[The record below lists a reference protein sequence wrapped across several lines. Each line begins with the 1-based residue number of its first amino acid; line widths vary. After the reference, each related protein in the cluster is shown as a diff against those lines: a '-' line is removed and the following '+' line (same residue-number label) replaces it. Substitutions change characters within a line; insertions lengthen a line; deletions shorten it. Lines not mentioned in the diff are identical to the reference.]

1 MNRNAG
7 GHQFGLPWRQCD
19 GAIDAGAQV
28 EAGRAGRGVL
38 RQLSAQARVKNFDVE
53 FFHDVIN
60 SQRSMGMRSIQAR
73 CVAAR

>member
-1 MNRNAG
+1 
-7 GHQFGLPWRQCD
+7 
-19 GAIDAGAQV
+19 
-28 EAGRAGRGVL
+28 L